1 MGQGHQRQE
10 NSREEKET
18 MKAQSFLHK
27 VEDGKDPRK
36 ARSISQRPTT
46 VGAVYTHVNKSRP
59 GRKIREAMGK

>member
-1 MGQGHQRQE
+1 
-10 NSREEKET
+10 

>member
-1 MGQGHQRQE
+1 
-10 NSREEKET
+10 

-36 ARSISQRPTT
+36 ARPTPQRPTT

-59 GRKIREAMGK
+59 GRKSEKLWENDPIIEDWMVGNDT